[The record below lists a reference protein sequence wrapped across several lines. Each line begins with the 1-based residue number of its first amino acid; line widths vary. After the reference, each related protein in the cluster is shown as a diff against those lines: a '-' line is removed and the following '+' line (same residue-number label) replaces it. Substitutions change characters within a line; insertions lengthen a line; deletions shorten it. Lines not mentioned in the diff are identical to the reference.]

1 MQAGIIYGFVGQV
14 EGIISRM
21 KKEIEGPCKVV
32 ATGGL
37 ARVIAQET
45 DAIEIVDDFLTLEG
59 LRLIYEI
66 NRG

>member
-1 MQAGIIYGFVGQV
+1 GIIN
-14 EGIISRM
+14 RM
-21 KKEIEGPCKVV
+21 KKEIEGPCKVI

-37 ARVIAQET
+37 AKIIARET
-45 DAIEIVDDFLTLEG
+45 DTIEIVDDFLTMEG